1 MAVLE
6 RSSSSD
12 RSPDRFSET
21 PAPRDY
27 GPAPIDIRLPVRLL
41 WAMVACAILGA
52 FLAAQITN
60 LLGQVNYSAE
70 VDLVGLQLDR
80 PSHGIRIENDILP
93 SILQLA
99 RSDVYLLELAQR
111 SGLPPDLDKLRGIVS
126 AIRPRQGGVI
136 SIIAVSPDKATIDAL
151 AGQLMPTLNVVVDR
165 ARQGSVMANDAN
177 DRAPLVGTNSNYQG
191 PLYLDPFNGAA
202 SRSVGG
208 PPTST
213 NQVVG
218 ALVGVLVL
226 FCIGLG
232 AHARARV
239 TSDER
244 LDEVFGLPQVATV
257 PRRRLFRHRRT
268 QQYMKGVALAVD
280 SMNPS
285 GVNSLG
291 LVGSG
296 IPRTRSNV
304 ALSLATAMVDTM
316 ERNVVLVDLD
326 IEKAALSRRIG
337 LIRRFPRTRAA
348 LGVSDVV
355 TEGFAA
361 QTLVTPVRRR
371 RLPRSIRSLAK
382 SSGNR
387 VYAIGAGTHVGE
399 RSFGDESAVIDLIRT
414 LADHAIVLVALPR
427 VPGPAPVQG
436 ILNELDASVL
446 LLLDGWSELPPAQAA
461 AAVMNATTTGR
472 DAFLLLEN

>member
-6 RSSSSD
+6 RTGD
-12 RSPDRFSET
+12 RHPDRFSET
-21 PAPRDY
+21 AAPRDY

-41 WAMVACAILGA
+41 WAMIGFAILGA
-52 FLAAQITN
+52 FLATQITN
-60 LLGQVNYSAE
+60 LIGQVNYSAE
-70 VDLVGLQLDR
+70 VDLIGLQLDR
-80 PSHGIRIENDILP
+80 PSHGLRFEQDVLP

-99 RSDVYLLELAQR
+99 RSDEYLLRLAQR
-111 SGLPPDLDKLRGIVS
+111 SGVSPDLPTLRRTVT
-126 AIRPRQGGVI
+126 AIRPREGGVI
-136 SIIAVSPDKATIDAL
+136 SIIATSPDKAMIDAL
-151 AGQLMPTLNVVVDR
+151 AGQLMPTLNVVVDE
-165 ARQGSVMANDAN
+165 ARQGSIAAEDATGR
-177 DRAPLVGTNSNYQG
+177 DPLVDTNSDYRG

-202 SRSVGG
+202 SRGVGG
-208 PPTST
+208 PPTSS
-213 NQVVG
+213 NQVIG

-257 PRRRLFRHRRT
+257 PRVQFLHRRRSE
-268 QQYMKGVALAVD
+268 QYMKGVAIAVD
-280 SMNPS
+280 SMSPR

-296 IPRTRSNV
+296 VPRTRSKF
-304 ALSLATAMVDTM
+304 ALSLATAMVDTL

-326 IEKAALSRRIG
+326 IEKAALSRQVG

-355 TEGFAA
+355 SEGFAA

-371 RLPRSIRSLAK
+371 RLPRSIRRLAK
-382 SSGNR
+382 QSGHR

-399 RSFGDESAVIDLIRT
+399 RSFGDEAAVIDLIRT
-414 LADHAIVLVALPR
+414 LVDHAIVLVALPR

-446 LLLDGWSELPPAQAA
+446 VLLDGWSDLPPAQAA
-461 AAVMNATTTGR
+461 AAVMNATTAGR

>member
-6 RSSSSD
+6 RTGD
-12 RSPDRFSET
+12 RHPDRFSEIA
-21 PAPRDY
+21 APRDY

-41 WAMVACAILGA
+41 WAMVAFAILGA
-52 FLAAQITN
+52 FIANQLTSLI
-60 LLGQVNYSAE
+60 GQVNYSAE
-70 VDLVGLQLDR
+70 VDLIGLQLDR
-80 PSHGIRIENDILP
+80 PSHGVRFERDILP

-99 RSDVYLLELAQR
+99 RSDEYLLRLAQR
-111 SGLPPDLDKLRGIVS
+111 SGVSPDLKNLRRTVT
-126 AIRPRQGGVI
+126 AIRPREGGVI
-136 SIIAVSPDKATIDAL
+136 SIIATSPDKATIDAL
-151 AGQLMPTLNVVVDR
+151 AGQLMPTLNVVVDE
-165 ARQGSVMANDAN
+165 ARQGSVAAEDATGR
-177 DRAPLVGTNSNYQG
+177 DPLVDTNNDYRG

-208 PPTST
+208 PDTSS
-213 NQVVG
+213 NQMIG
-218 ALVGVLVL
+218 ALLGVLVV
-226 FCIGLG
+226 FFIGLG

-257 PRRRLFRHRRT
+257 PRVQFLRRRRSE
-268 QQYMKGVALAVD
+268 QYMKGVAVAVD
-280 SMNPS
+280 SMSPH

-296 IPRTRSNV
+296 IPRTRSKL
-304 ALSLATAMVDTM
+304 ALSLATAMVDTL

-326 IEKAALSRRIG
+326 IEKAALSRQVG

-355 TEGFAA
+355 SEGFAA

-371 RLPRSIRSLAK
+371 RLPRSIRRLAK
-382 SSGNR
+382 KSGHR

-399 RSFGDESAVIDLIRT
+399 RSFGDEAAVIDLIRT
-414 LADHAIVLVALPR
+414 LVDHAIVLVALPR

-446 LLLDGWSELPPAQAA
+446 VLLDGWSDLPPAQAA
-461 AAVMNATTTGR
+461 AAVMNATTAGR

>member
-6 RSSSSD
+6 RTGGD
-12 RSPDRFSET
+12 RHPDRFSET

-41 WAMVACAILGA
+41 WAMVAFAILGA
-52 FLAAQITN
+52 FVATQLTN
-60 LLGQVNYSAE
+60 LIGKVNYSAE
-70 VDLVGLQLDR
+70 VDIVGLQLDR
-80 PSHGIRIENDILP
+80 PSHGIHIEQDVLP

-111 SGLPPDLDKLRGIVS
+111 SGVPPDLEKLRRIVT

-136 SIIAVSPDKATIDAL
+136 SIIATSPDKATIDAL
-151 AGQLMPTLNVVVDR
+151 ADQLMPTLNIVVDQ
-165 ARQGSVMANDAN
+165 ARQGSVQANDAN
-177 DRAPLVGTNSNYQG
+177 DRDPLVNSTSNYQG

-202 SRSVGG
+202 SRGVGG

-213 NQVVG
+213 NQIIGVL
-218 ALVGVLVL
+218 AGVLVL

-257 PRRRLFRHRRT
+257 PRVPFLKRRRHE
-268 QQYMKGVALAVD
+268 QYMKGVAMAVD
-280 SMNPS
+280 SMSPH
-285 GVNSLG
+285 GVNTLG

-326 IEKAALSRRIG
+326 IEKASLSRRIG

-348 LGVSDVV
+348 MGVSDVIS
-355 TEGFAA
+355 EGFAA

-371 RLPRSIRSLAK
+371 RLPRSIRRLAK
-382 SSGNR
+382 QSGHR

-399 RSFGDESAVIDLIRT
+399 RSFGDEAAVIDLIRT

-436 ILNELDASVL
+436 ILHELDASVL
-446 LLLDGWSELPPAQAA
+446 VVLDGWSELPPAQAA
-461 AAVMNATTTGR
+461 AAVMNATTAGR

>member
-6 RSSSSD
+6 RRRD
-12 RSPDRFSET
+12 QTPDRAT
-21 PAPRDY
+21 QAGPARDY
-27 GPAPIDIRLPVRLL
+27 GPAPMDIRLPFRLL
-41 WAMVACAILGA
+41 WAAVAFAFVGA
-52 FLAAQITN
+52 FLAAQLTN
-60 LLGQVNYSAE
+60 LIGQNTYGAE

-80 PSHGIRIENDILP
+80 PSRGIHIEKDLLP
-93 SILQLA
+93 SILQIA

-111 SGLPPDLDKLRGIVS
+111 SGVAPDLPSLRRTVQ

-136 SIIAVSPDKATIDAL
+136 VITANGPDKAMIDAL

-165 ARQGSVMANDAN
+165 ARQSTSSAIDAN
-177 DRAPLVGTNSNYQG
+177 DRNPLVGTDSDYRG

-208 PPTST
+208 PPTQS
-213 NQVVG
+213 NEYVG
-218 ALVGVLVL
+218 ALLGVLVL
-226 FCIGLG
+226 FFVGLG

-257 PRRRLFRHRRT
+257 PRVPLLRRRRT
-268 QQYMKGVALAVD
+268 GQYMKGVALAVD
-280 SMNPS
+280 SMSPR
-285 GVNSLG
+285 GVNTLG

-296 IPRTRSNV
+296 IPRTRSKL
-304 ALSLATAMVDTM
+304 ALSLAAAMVDTM

-348 LGVSDVV
+348 LGVSDVIA
-355 TEGFAA
+355 EGFAA

-371 RLPRSIRSLAK
+371 RLPRSIRALAK
-382 SSGNR
+382 KTGSR
-387 VYAIGAGTHVGE
+387 VYAIGAGTRVGE
-399 RSFGDESAVIDLIRT
+399 RSFGDEAAAIDLIRT

-436 ILNELDASVL
+436 ILHELDANVL
-446 LLLDGWSELPPAQAA
+446 VLLDGWSDLPPAQAA
-461 AAVMNATTTGR
+461 AAVMNATTAGH